1 MAVPKEK
8 IINKINSNNKINNS
22 FSNSDNSLYLRKM
35 FVGGLHPSLTTE
47 NLISY
52 FSQFGEIEKGIIM
65 TDKISGKSRGFGFI
79 IFSHQE
85 TIDKIMSYSNCHF
98 LYGKWIECK
107 RAQPKNKNI
116 KMLNDNDSFPNVNYK
131 KSFNLSQNLIKFFK
145 DNSND
150 NINDKNQSLLLNDD
164 NLFLNQNYIP
174 KEKIK
179 LFNDADDNL
188 NLDSVNS
195 IDKNE
200 DKSISLSQI
209 KNRNTQDIFI
219 NKDLFKKKDVF
230 QVEKKEKPNDYYNNS
245 SSYNY
250 FQYKLFDSNGEDF
263 TKKVTY
269 KNKTEKISLFP
280 QENDISFEKNKKN
293 NKDNII
299 SNNINNKINNNILSN
314 EIIENN
320 SIENLIGNCNRIIKK
335 EKLNCVYS
343 NNSYNPY

>member
-1 MAVPKEK
+1 
-8 IINKINSNNKINNS
+8 
-22 FSNSDNSLYLRKM
+22 M

-150 NINDKNQSLLLNDD
+150 YVNDKNQFLLLNDD

-188 NLDSVNS
+188 NIDSINS

-200 DKSISLSQI
+200 DKNISLSQI
-209 KNRNTQDIFI
+209 NNINTQDIFI

-230 QVEKKEKPNDYYNNS
+230 QVEKKEKHDDYYNNS

-250 FQYKLFDSNGEDF
+250 FQYKLFDSNVEDF
-263 TKKVTY
+263 SKKITY
-269 KNKTEKISLFP
+269 KKKTEKISLFP
-280 QENDISFEKNKKN
+280 QEKDISFEKNKKN

-299 SNNINNKINNNILSN
+299 SNNINNKINNNLLSN
-314 EIIENN
+314 EIIESN
-320 SIENLIGNCNRIIKK
+320 SIENLVGNCNRIIKK
-335 EKLNCVYS
+335 EKLNYVYS

>member
-1 MAVPKEK
+1 
-8 IINKINSNNKINNS
+8 
-22 FSNSDNSLYLRKM
+22 
-35 FVGGLHPSLTTE
+35 
-47 NLISY
+47 
-52 FSQFGEIEKGIIM
+52 
-65 TDKISGKSRGFGFI
+65 
-79 IFSHQE
+79 
-85 TIDKIMSYSNCHF
+85 
-98 LYGKWIECK
+98 
-107 RAQPKNKNI
+107 
-116 KMLNDNDSFPNVNYK
+116 MLNDNDSFPNVNYK